1 MVYFKMMNPA
11 SIQDQTNILG
21 KQLFVFAFD
30 KVLAQL
36 EQNNNLQG
44 SHAIGSHTPDP
55 MQQVTG
61 GTIMEATIHF
71 VYE

>member
-1 MVYFKMMNPA
+1 MFYFKMMNPA
-11 SIQDQTNILG
+11 IIQDQTKILG

-30 KVLAQL
+30 KVHAQF

-44 SHAIGSHTPDP
+44 SYAIGSHTPDP
-55 MQQVTG
+55 MQQI
-61 GTIMEATIHF
+61 TIMEATIHF